1 MTDILT
7 KISLVAVAFA
17 ALVSC
22 ADTKDN
28 SGNDMEE
35 AVLARWMQANRPDI
49 PKVDDGLYYKIYPAE
64 TPAEK
69 VELQESKSWVYT
81 TGLGKNLEGDYFFNM
96 YPAIARRLGT
106 YKAITHFV
114 PEITRYYN
122 GNTDLTEGVYKAL
135 AQMNIGDSLEL
146 YCSSRYAFGTNGS
159 STPAVEGFAGNTT
172 IPASTPVYRALRL
185 DNISDDPAKISSREV
200 IEYATQKLG
209 KLATD
214 SLKEGIYLK
223 ITQPVSSGEN
233 VKEDDDV
240 DIYYAGRYI
249 DGKVFDTNIKSVAQE
264 SGIYQS
270 SKSYS
275 PLNFNGSSF
284 VEGFKQAILNMKR
297 GEKATVVFTYN
308 WGYGVSGSNS
318 NGVYI
323 RPFDSL
329 VFDIEIEK
337 E

>member
-7 KISLVAVAFA
+7 RISLVAVAFA

-28 SGNDMEE
+28 STDMEE
-35 AVLARWMQANRPDI
+35 MVLERWMQTNRPDI
-49 PKVDDGLYYKIYPAE
+49 PKVDDGLYYKIYPVG
-64 TPAEK
+64 TPARK

-106 YKAITHFV
+106 YKASTHFV
-114 PEITRYYN
+114 PEITRYYS
-122 GNTDLTEGVYKAL
+122 GNSDLTDGVYRAL
-135 AQMNIGDSLEL
+135 AHMNIGDSLEL

-159 STPAVEGFAGNTT
+159 STPSVEGFAGNVT
-172 IPASTPVYRALRL
+172 IPSSTPVYRALRL
-185 DNISDDPAKISSREV
+185 DNITDDPAEISRREV

-209 KLATD
+209 KLASD
-214 SLKEGIYLK
+214 SLKDGLYLK
-223 ITQPVSSGEN
+223 ITQSVSGGEN

-264 SGIYQS
+264 SGIYES
-270 SKSYS
+270 TKSYS
-275 PLNFNGSSF
+275 ALNFNGSSF
-284 VEGFKQAILNMKR
+284 VDGFKEAILNMKQ
-297 GEKATVVFTYN
+297 GEKATVVFTYR
-308 WGYGVSGSNS
+308 WGYGISGSNS
-318 NGVYI
+318 DGVYI

-337 E
+337 Q